1 MCIRDRRT
9 IAVHRDL
16 HRHDRAKQP
25 PMRCQSAPERAPRNT
40 GRYLLRVTINRQA
53 VSGKIVHE
61 EGFLVQVA
69 TESPETNNAIKM
81 EVGIEDCLHIE
92 FEYNKSKYHLQDV
105 VLGKIFF
112 LLVRLAARTPY
123 PPRGPSRGPRC

>member
-1 MCIRDRRT
+1 M
-9 IAVHRDL
+9 
-16 HRHDRAKQP
+16 
-25 PMRCQSAPERAPRNT
+25 
-40 GRYLLRVTINRQA
+40 TINRQA

-92 FEYNKSKYHLQDV
+92 FEYNKSKYQITSFRWSYKYRFRILR
-105 VLGKIFF
+105 KFF
-112 LLVRLAARTPY
+112 RCYTKRFQSLLNIATLHKSLSFAH
-123 PPRGPSRGPRC
+123 

>member
-1 MCIRDRRT
+1 M
-9 IAVHRDL
+9 
-16 HRHDRAKQP
+16 
-25 PMRCQSAPERAPRNT
+25 
-40 GRYLLRVTINRQA
+40 
-53 VSGKIVHE
+53 HE

-112 LLVRLAARTPY
+112 LLARLAANP
-123 PPRGPSRGPRC
+123 PSRAGPRASLSERLPVAGSNKDQEHGARDHSERIDREGRDHVQ

>member
-1 MCIRDRRT
+1 
-9 IAVHRDL
+9 
-16 HRHDRAKQP
+16 
-25 PMRCQSAPERAPRNT
+25 MRCQSAPERAPRNT